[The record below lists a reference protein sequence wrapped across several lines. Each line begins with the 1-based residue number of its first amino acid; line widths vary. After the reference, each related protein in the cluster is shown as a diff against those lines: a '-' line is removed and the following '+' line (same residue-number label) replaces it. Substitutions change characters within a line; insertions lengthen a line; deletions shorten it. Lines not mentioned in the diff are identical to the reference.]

1 MKYVFALFIAW
12 FLAVLNVSAMPYLK
26 ILGVT
31 PDLVLI
37 LAACWAVLRP
47 QDEAMIAV
55 PIAGLLHDLM
65 TGDPLGTS
73 IIGFAPLVV
82 LASVVHIRA
91 VESRFAPSLIV
102 VATGTLVYG
111 ATRMTILAT
120 TGQQIQWFDAA
131 IDVVI
136 PLAIV
141 NAIFTPIIYM
151 PVSWF
156 SAAQRQG
163 IMGRGRITSPL

>member
-1 MKYVFALFIAW
+1 VKYVFASFIAW

-73 IIGFAPLVV
+73 IIGFAPLIV

-102 VATGTLVYG
+102 VGPHLVE
-111 ATRMTILAT
+111 
-120 TGQQIQWFDAA
+120 
-131 IDVVI
+131 
-136 PLAIV
+136 P
-141 NAIFTPIIYM
+141 
-151 PVSWF
+151 
-156 SAAQRQG
+156 
-163 IMGRGRITSPL
+163 RG